1 MPRCLRTTQFT
12 LLPLLVLSVLLPSL
26 AAPPTQPIWGTDG
39 ESWNRDLLLD
49 WSFSGYANK
58 ERPSYPEPRFA
69 ANVLDFG
76 ALGDGK
82 TDSSDAFRAAI
93 GQVSDTG
100 GGTILIPRGK
110 YLITKRLVIKSNNVV
125 LKGEGNETVLYFP
138 ESLSDVDGVDV
149 EKHIAGGYLQSP
161 YSWKDGFVQIAGL
174 DPGSDTGHEQSST
187 GWVVRDS
194 KMGERH
200 LILDSTEGLAP
211 GQWVRIMQSDTS
223 GSLASYLYG
232 TDYAK
237 MSKLLSAEEDCE
249 PTCASD
255 ISDQDDLVRW
265 ATRILS
271 IEEGNVVVLQRS
283 LPTDVSPGWK
293 ARLMPI
299 PASMPKENGIRDL
312 AIEFPLKKASRHHYD
327 VGYNG
332 ILVSGAVN
340 AFVLNVSVL
349 NADQGILV
357 RDSQMVSV
365 DGIKISTS
373 GTRSWSKMPWQG
385 HIGVGLYDSA
395 DVEVADFD
403 IRGEYLHDISVR
415 GGLMCV
421 FHHGRGDN
429 LRLDTH
435 RSAPYGI
442 LFSDIYLGK
451 GTRPFGTGGYLSRGM
466 PVAKFAPYYN
476 LRNSKQKPIPMP
488 DATMAGSCS
497 WGRLVNFI
505 GHWTGSRC
513 PGYHVE
519 RATTKSGHPRD
530 LYASMVQRKGTMRS
544 KYPNGVVPQLAAKS
558 SDGAPLRAGGDGNYP
573 VRICIVPPH
582 PTRTRPTNALTP
594 IPSSGDSIDGFLQ
607 MINQSIDKSMYQS
620 TSSWAA
626 RPLVCLCSTSRM
638 NVPTAL
644 HPSLTNLTSSS
655 NVSNEI
661 RLSDCNRT
669 SRSSDGCRPTT
680 TSGPPPESSI

>member
-1 MPRCLRTTQFT
+1 MSGASPRRRHIPNPPPQLRVSFFRSASRHRRQHAHAHAHVRFRPAAMRLRHHRSTAYAFT
-12 LLPLLVLSVLLPSL
+12 LWLLPLHCL
-26 AAPPTQPIWGTDG
+26 AASPAHQTQRPIWGSDG
-39 ESWNRDLLLD
+39 ESWNKDLLLD

-58 ERPSYPEPRFA
+58 ERPSYPEPPFA

-76 ALGDGK
+76 AIGDGE

-93 GQVSDTG
+93 GRVSDTG

-110 YLITKRLVIKSNNVV
+110 YLITKRLVMNKSNVV

-138 ESLSDVDGVDV
+138 ESLSEVDGVDV
-149 EKHIAGGYLQSP
+149 EKHIGSGYLQSP

-174 DPGSDTGHEQSST
+174 DPGSEQGLT

-211 GQWVRIMQSDTS
+211 GQWVRILQSDTG

-237 MSKLLSAEEDCE
+237 MSKLLSGEEDCE

-255 ISDQDDLVRW
+255 ISDQNDLMRW

-293 ARLMPI
+293 ARLLPI

-312 AIEFPLKKASRHHYD
+312 SIEFPLTRSSRHHYD
-327 VGYNG
+327 EGYNG
-332 ILVSGAVN
+332 ILVSSAVN

-373 GTRSWSKMPWQG
+373 GTRSWSKMPWEG

-395 DVEVADFD
+395 DVEVGNFD
-403 IRGEYLHDISVR
+403 IVGEYLHDISIR

-442 LFSDIYLGK
+442 LFSDIHLGK
-451 GTRPFGTGGYLSRGM
+451 GTRPFGTGGFLSRGM
-466 PVAKFAPYYN
+466 PVAKFATYYN

-497 WGRLVNFI
+497 WGRLVNFV
-505 GHWTGSRC
+505 GDWTGSRC
-513 PGYHVE
+513 PGYYVE

-530 LYASMVQRKGTMRS
+530 LYASMVQRKGIMRS
-544 KYPNGVVPQLAAKS
+544 KYPNGLVPQLAAKS
-558 SDGAPLRAGGDGNYP
+558 SDLDGAPLRAAGDGNYP
-573 VRICIVPPH
+573 VRSRPH
-582 PTRTRPTNALTP
+582 PSSPVLTRPY
-594 IPSSGDSIDGFLQ
+594 PSHTRAHTILH
-607 MINQSIDKSMYQS
+607 S
-620 TSSWAA
+620 T
-626 RPLVCLCSTSRM
+626 R
-638 NVPTAL
+638 
-644 HPSLTNLTSSS
+644 
-655 NVSNEI
+655 
-661 RLSDCNRT
+661 
-669 SRSSDGCRPTT
+669 
-680 TSGPPPESSI
+680 

>member
-1 MPRCLRTTQFT
+1 MRSSIDDTRFPLAFHDRGFSFKSLVFLTMWVV
-12 LLPLLVLSVLLPSL
+12 LPVGSIPCL
-26 AAPPTQPIWGTDG
+26 AASPAPAPTQRPVWGHAG

-58 ERPSYPEPRFA
+58 ERLSYPDPPFA

-76 ALGDGK
+76 ALGDGQ

-100 GGTILIPRGK
+100 GGTVLIPRGR
-110 YLITKRLVIKSNNVV
+110 YLITKRLVMNKSNVV
-125 LKGEGNETVLYFP
+125 LKGEGNDTVLYFP
-138 ESLSDVDGVDV
+138 LALSEVDGVDV
-149 EKHIAGGYLQSP
+149 EKHIASGYLQSP
-161 YSWKDGFVQIAGL
+161 YSWKDGFVQISGL
-174 DPGSDTGHEQSST
+174 DPGSGHGRAQSST

-200 LILDSTEGLAP
+200 LIVDSTEGLVP
-211 GQWVRIMQSDTS
+211 GQWVRILQSDAS

-232 TDYAK
+232 TDYDK
-237 MSKLLSAEEDCE
+237 MRGLLSAEADCE

-255 ISDQDDLVRW
+255 ISNQTDLVRW
-265 ATRILS
+265 ATRILT
-271 IEEGNVVVLQRS
+271 IEHGNVVVLQRS

-299 PASMPKENGIRDL
+299 PTSMPKENGIRDL
-312 AIEFPLKKASRHHYD
+312 TLEFPLTKASRHHYD
-327 VGYNG
+327 AGYNG
-332 ILVSGAVN
+332 VLVSGAIN

-349 NADQGILV
+349 NADQGVLV

-365 DGIKISTS
+365 EGITISST
-373 GTRSWSKMPWQG
+373 GTRGWSKMPWEG

-403 IRGEYLHDISVR
+403 VRGEYLHDISIR
-415 GGLMCV
+415 GGIMCV

-466 PVAKFAPYYN
+466 PVAKFATYYN
-476 LRNSKQKPIPMP
+476 LRNSKYKAIAMP

-505 GHWTGSRC
+505 GQWTGSRC

-519 RATTKSGHPRD
+519 RTSTKSGHPRD
-530 LYASMVQRKGTMRS
+530 LYASMVQRKGTMRD
-544 KYPNGVVPQLAAKS
+544 KYPTGVVPQLAAKS
-558 SDGAPLRAGGDGNYP
+558 TEGADMLPLRAGGDGNYP
-573 VRICIVPPH
+573 VR
-582 PTRTRPTNALTP
+582 
-594 IPSSGDSIDGFLQ
+594 
-607 MINQSIDKSMYQS
+607 
-620 TSSWAA
+620 
-626 RPLVCLCSTSRM
+626 
-638 NVPTAL
+638 
-644 HPSLTNLTSSS
+644 
-655 NVSNEI
+655 
-661 RLSDCNRT
+661 
-669 SRSSDGCRPTT
+669 
-680 TSGPPPESSI
+680 